1 MSRKKLL
8 NEEQVRAINSSL
20 GTTGVT
26 ALAKEYGVSRQTVYR
41 AIDEFA
47 KKSPSAA
54 EVTKRV
60 PFGEFGVTGLQRF
73 GGTVREDYNRT
84 WQNLMTMVPLVK
96 EMLDHPIVG
105 ATMFAVEMYIR
116 TAEWSVVPGGD
127 SAGDEAARTFLEECM
142 NDMSHTFAD
151 HITQA
156 LSMLSYGFAPFE
168 IVYKRR
174 QGPETKP
181 VSEFDDGRI
190 GWRKFAFRS
199 QDTLAPGHEWEFDP
213 NGGIKGMYQKAEWT
227 KPEVFIPIEKMILYR
242 TTAAKNNPQGRPF
255 PLDTVVPTPDGWTT
269 IGEINVGD
277 QVFDEKGQARL
288 VTGKSDIFKNQSIY
302 EIEFTT
308 GATIK
313 ADASHLWQVTTHNDR
328 FNSKEPRD
336 LTTEQLAQ
344 YIDRGKPNHFS
355 CGSAPIIDCAE
366 RYLSLD
372 PYVLGYW
379 LGDGSKGKAT
389 ISVALKDFSNLK
401 CEMEAAGY
409 TVSYTNNITANISG
423 GLLSDLRSVDV
434 LHEKHIP
441 SVYMRAS
448 QEQRLALLQG
458 LMDSDGSPPNNESK
472 DKANRFCNTNISI
485 VKAVSEL
492 VRSLGGQPRI
502 SILEEAGAFGGVV
515 RDRQI
520 VAKQTSYIVR
530 FMLDLPVYR
539 LPRKRDAQVCRKT
552 SRNSSHFIRTI
563 RPAGKA
569 DTVCI
574 EVNSPSQLFLVG
586 EAMIPTHNSA
596 LRAAYMAWYYAKN
609 FAEIEGISA
618 ERMGGGLPVIYL
630 GEGTNKAGSKS
641 DFEFAKS
648 VVRDVRSDEQAGIV
662 FPFQKQGQDGRGV
675 LFELVSPPAK
685 GVVDFNRAIMRYNQQ
700 ISQTLLA
707 QFIFLG
713 LTEYGTQSLAIE
725 LTDLFAEAM
734 NGWLSVVTDVLNRYI
749 VPRLFAFNT
758 FSVEHLPQFSAAPTQ
773 DIDVEKMLNAIT
785 LAVGSGVLL
794 PDEGVDRAVRKM
806 LDFPQRGDPDSGQV
820 LSELPEYKKAKE
832 AEMEAQVPPGGGRSQ
847 GDTQDAVGKV
857 RRHKDVRD
865 PKLARQQKA
874 GKKTTLSAYL
884 ADKFA
889 ALRRKQ
895 PGLPRTWEE
904 IVNEYQHELGDMWE
918 EFTAAVAVAIM
929 QVDDS
934 AMQTEIALSMINQ
947 FADDMAFLGREYI
960 FDGAVEGLADTEPDG
975 SLLAIA
981 GMRMATNEGFI
992 DQSLVPSIKDRLT
1005 TFFSDPA
1012 NVITSVVIVA
1022 MLMPMQARVES
1033 YAGQAWAAI
1042 NEATGEYAR
1051 KNNLPV
1057 YWQRDSLAEHCE
1069 SCLEFGEREYASFD
1083 ILLAE
1088 TGHVL
1093 PSDGTICR
1101 GNCRCSLLID
1111 EGEGWVRP

>member
-8 NEEQVRAINSSL
+8 SDGQIQDIGNVFDEVGA
-20 GTTGVT
+20 T
-26 ALAKEYGVSRQTVYR
+26 ALAGRYGVSRQTIYR
-41 AIDEFA
+41 AVDEFA
-47 KKSPSAA
+47 KTGQGA
-54 EVTKRV
+54 VTMRKV

-84 WQNLMTMVPLVK
+84 WQNLQTMVPLVK
-96 EMLDHPIVG
+96 EMLDYPIVA

-127 SAGDEAARTFLEECM
+127 SVQDEAARKFLEECKD
-142 NDMSHTFAD
+142 DMSHTFAD

-168 IVYKRR
+168 VCYKRR
-174 QGPETKP
+174 LGPDAKP

-199 QDTLAPGHEWEFDP
+199 QDTLSPGREWSFDP
-213 NGGIKGMYQKAEWT
+213 NGGIKGMFQKAEWT

-242 TTAAKNNPQGRPF
+242 TTAAKNNPQGR
-255 PLDTVVPTPDGWTT
+255 
-269 IGEINVGD
+269 
-277 QVFDEKGQARL
+277 
-288 VTGKSDIFKNQSIY
+288 
-302 EIEFTT
+302 
-308 GATIK
+308 
-313 ADASHLWQVTTHNDR
+313 
-328 FNSKEPRD
+328 
-336 LTTEQLAQ
+336 
-344 YIDRGKPNHFS
+344 
-355 CGSAPIIDCAE
+355 
-366 RYLSLD
+366 
-372 PYVLGYW
+372 
-379 LGDGSKGKAT
+379 
-389 ISVALKDFSNLK
+389 
-401 CEMEAAGY
+401 
-409 TVSYTNNITANISG
+409 
-423 GLLSDLRSVDV
+423 
-434 LHEKHIP
+434 
-441 SVYMRAS
+441 
-448 QEQRLALLQG
+448 
-458 LMDSDGSPPNNESK
+458 
-472 DKANRFCNTNISI
+472 
-485 VKAVSEL
+485 
-492 VRSLGGQPRI
+492 
-502 SILEEAGAFGGVV
+502 
-515 RDRQI
+515 
-520 VAKQTSYIVR
+520 
-530 FMLDLPVYR
+530 
-539 LPRKRDAQVCRKT
+539 
-552 SRNSSHFIRTI
+552 
-563 RPAGKA
+563 
-569 DTVCI
+569 
-574 EVNSPSQLFLVG
+574 
-586 EAMIPTHNSA
+586 SA
-596 LRAAYMAWYYAKN
+596 LRGVYMAWYYAKN
-609 FAEIEGISA
+609 FQEIEGISA

-630 GEGTNKAGSKS
+630 GEGTSKAGSKS
-641 DFEFAKS
+641 DFEFAKN

-685 GVVDFNRAIMRYNQQ
+685 GVVDFDRAILRYNQQ
-700 ISQTLLA
+700 ISQNLLA

-713 LTEYGTQSLAIE
+713 MTEYGTQSLAVE

-734 NGWLSVVTDVLNRYI
+734 NGWISVVTDVLNRYI

-758 FSVEHLPQFSAAPTQ
+758 FTVEHLPKFHAAPTQ
-773 DIDVEKMLNAIT
+773 DIDIEKTLNAIT
-785 LAVGSGVLL
+785 LAIGSGVLL

-832 AEMEAQVPPGGGRSQ
+832 AEMKAQAPPGGGRSQ
-847 GDTQDAVGKV
+847 GGTQDAVGKV

-874 GKKTTLSAYL
+874 GKKETLSVYL

-889 ALRRKQ
+889 TLRRKQ

-904 IVNEYQHELGDMWE
+904 IVNEYQGELGDLWE
-918 EFTAAVAVAIM
+918 EFAAAVAVAIM

-934 AMQTEIALSMINQ
+934 TMQTEIALSMVSQ

-1005 TFFSDPA
+1005 TFFSDPK
-1012 NVITSVVIVA
+1012 NVITSVAIVA

-1051 KNNLPV
+1051 KNNLSV
-1057 YWQRDSLAEHCE
+1057 YWQRDALADHCNT
-1069 SCLEFGEREYASFD
+1069 CLVFGDRTYASYD

-1088 TGHVL
+1088 TGGVL
-1093 PSDGTICR
+1093 PADGTICR
-1101 GNCRCSLLID
+1101 GNCRCSLLVD
-1111 EGEGWVRP
+1111 EGDGWVRP

>member
-8 NEEQVRAINSSL
+8 SDAQISEIGGLQDKVGA
-20 GTTGVT
+20 T
-26 ALAKEYGVSRQTVYR
+26 ALASQYGVSRQTIYR

-47 KKSPSAA
+47 KAGQGAVAPTGKS
-54 EVTKRV
+54 V
-60 PFGEFGVTGLQRF
+60 PLGEYGVTGLARF

-84 WQNLMTMVPLVK
+84 WQNLLTMVPLVK

-116 TAEWSVVPGGD
+116 TAEWTVTPGGD
-127 SAGDEAARTFLEECM
+127 SAADDAARKFLEECM

-174 QGPETKP
+174 LGTEAKP
-181 VSEFDDGRI
+181 VSEYDDGRI

-242 TTAAKNNPQGRPF
+242 TTAAKNNPQGR
-255 PLDTVVPTPDGWTT
+255 
-269 IGEINVGD
+269 
-277 QVFDEKGQARL
+277 
-288 VTGKSDIFKNQSIY
+288 
-302 EIEFTT
+302 
-308 GATIK
+308 
-313 ADASHLWQVTTHNDR
+313 
-328 FNSKEPRD
+328 
-336 LTTEQLAQ
+336 
-344 YIDRGKPNHFS
+344 
-355 CGSAPIIDCAE
+355 
-366 RYLSLD
+366 
-372 PYVLGYW
+372 
-379 LGDGSKGKAT
+379 
-389 ISVALKDFSNLK
+389 
-401 CEMEAAGY
+401 
-409 TVSYTNNITANISG
+409 
-423 GLLSDLRSVDV
+423 
-434 LHEKHIP
+434 
-441 SVYMRAS
+441 
-448 QEQRLALLQG
+448 
-458 LMDSDGSPPNNESK
+458 
-472 DKANRFCNTNISI
+472 
-485 VKAVSEL
+485 
-492 VRSLGGQPRI
+492 
-502 SILEEAGAFGGVV
+502 
-515 RDRQI
+515 
-520 VAKQTSYIVR
+520 
-530 FMLDLPVYR
+530 
-539 LPRKRDAQVCRKT
+539 
-552 SRNSSHFIRTI
+552 
-563 RPAGKA
+563 
-569 DTVCI
+569 
-574 EVNSPSQLFLVG
+574 
-586 EAMIPTHNSA
+586 SA

-630 GEGTNKAGSKS
+630 GEGTSKAGSKS

-758 FSVEHLPQFSAAPTQ
+758 FNVEHLPQFYAAPTQ
-773 DIDVEKMLNAIT
+773 DIDVEKALNAIT

-806 LDFPQRGDPDSGQV
+806 LDFPQRSDPDSGQI
-820 LSELPEYKKAKE
+820 LATIPEYKQARE
-832 AEMEAQVPPGGGRSQ
+832 IEMEAQAPPGGGRSK
-847 GDTQDAVGKV
+847 GSAQDAVGDV

-874 GKKTTLSAYL
+874 GKKETLSAYL

-889 ALRRKQ
+889 ALRRDP

-904 IVNEYQHELGDMWE
+904 IVNSYQEELGDMWE
-918 EFTAAVAVAIM
+918 EFATEVAEAIM
-929 QVDDS
+929 TVDDPT
-934 AMQTEIALSMINQ
+934 MQTEIALSMLSQ
-947 FADDMAFLGREYI
+947 FADDMAYVGREYI
-960 FDGAVEGLADTEPDG
+960 FDSAVEGLADTDPDA

-992 DQSLVPSIKDRLT
+992 TESLVPSIRDRLT
-1005 TFFSDPA
+1005 VFFSDPV
-1012 NVITSVVIVA
+1012 NVISSVAIVS

-1033 YAGQAWAAI
+1033 YAGQAWATV
-1042 NEATGEYAR
+1042 NESVGEYAR

-1057 YWQRDSLAEHCE
+1057 YWMRDELAEHCE
-1069 SCLEFGEREYASFD
+1069 SCLEFGSREYSSYDA
-1083 ILLAE
+1083 LLAE
-1088 TGHVL
+1088 TGGVL
-1093 PSDGTICR
+1093 PADGTLCR
-1101 GNCRCSLLID
+1101 GNCRCSLLVD
-1111 EGEGWVRP
+1111 EGNGWIRP

>member
-41 AIDEFA
+41 AIDAFA
-47 KKSPSAA
+47 KKSPAA
-54 EVTKRV
+54 ADVTKRV
-60 PFGEFGVTGLQRF
+60 PLGEFGVTGLQRF

-84 WQNLMTMVPLVK
+84 WQNLLTMVPLVK

-127 SAGDEAARTFLEECM
+127 SAQDEAARIFLEECM

-174 QGPETKP
+174 LGKDAKP
-181 VSEFDDGRI
+181 VSDYDDGRI

-242 TTAAKNNPQGRPF
+242 TTAAKNNPQGR
-255 PLDTVVPTPDGWTT
+255 
-269 IGEINVGD
+269 
-277 QVFDEKGQARL
+277 
-288 VTGKSDIFKNQSIY
+288 
-302 EIEFTT
+302 
-308 GATIK
+308 
-313 ADASHLWQVTTHNDR
+313 
-328 FNSKEPRD
+328 
-336 LTTEQLAQ
+336 
-344 YIDRGKPNHFS
+344 
-355 CGSAPIIDCAE
+355 
-366 RYLSLD
+366 
-372 PYVLGYW
+372 
-379 LGDGSKGKAT
+379 
-389 ISVALKDFSNLK
+389 
-401 CEMEAAGY
+401 
-409 TVSYTNNITANISG
+409 
-423 GLLSDLRSVDV
+423 
-434 LHEKHIP
+434 
-441 SVYMRAS
+441 
-448 QEQRLALLQG
+448 
-458 LMDSDGSPPNNESK
+458 
-472 DKANRFCNTNISI
+472 
-485 VKAVSEL
+485 
-492 VRSLGGQPRI
+492 
-502 SILEEAGAFGGVV
+502 
-515 RDRQI
+515 
-520 VAKQTSYIVR
+520 
-530 FMLDLPVYR
+530 
-539 LPRKRDAQVCRKT
+539 
-552 SRNSSHFIRTI
+552 
-563 RPAGKA
+563 
-569 DTVCI
+569 
-574 EVNSPSQLFLVG
+574 
-586 EAMIPTHNSA
+586 SA

-630 GEGTNKAGSKS
+630 GEGTSKAGSKS

-734 NGWLSVVTDVLNRYI
+734 NGWISVVTDVLNRYT

-758 FSVEHLPQFSAAPTQ
+758 FNVEHLPQFHAAPTQ

-794 PDEGVDRAVRKM
+794 PDEGVDRKVRKM
-806 LDFPQRGDPDSGQV
+806 LDFPQRSDPDAGQI

-832 AEMEAQVPPGGGRSQ
+832 AEMEAQIVPGGGRSQ

-874 GKKTTLSAYL
+874 GKKETLSVYL

-895 PGLPRTWEE
+895 PGQPRTWEE
-904 IVNEYQHELGDMWE
+904 IVNEYQGELGDLWE
-918 EFTAAVAVAIM
+918 EFAAAAAIAVM

-934 AMQTEIALSMINQ
+934 AMQTEIALSMVNQ

-992 DQSLVPSIKDRLT
+992 TESLVPSIREKLT
-1005 TFFSDPA
+1005 TFFSDPV
-1012 NVITSVVIVA
+1012 NIITSVAIVA
-1022 MLMPMQARVES
+1022 LLMPMQARVES

-1051 KNNLPV
+1051 KNNLSV
-1057 YWQRDSLAEHCE
+1057 YWQRDELAEHCE
-1069 SCLEFGEREYASFD
+1069 TCLVFGAREYASYD
-1083 ILLAE
+1083 LLLAE
-1088 TGHVL
+1088 TGGVL
-1093 PSDGTICR
+1093 PADGTICR
-1101 GNCRCSLLID
+1101 GNCRCSLLVD
-1111 EGEGWVRP
+1111 EGDGWVRP

>member
-8 NEEQVRAINSSL
+8 SDAQIQEIGGLQGQVGA
-20 GTTGVT
+20 T
-26 ALAKEYGVSRQTVYR
+26 ALASQYGVSRQTIYR

-47 KKSPSAA
+47 KTGQGA
-54 EVTKRV
+54 VTMQKV

-127 SAGDEAARTFLEECM
+127 SAQDEAARTFLEECM

-174 QGPETKP
+174 RGKDAKP

-242 TTAAKNNPQGRPF
+242 TTAAKNNPQGR
-255 PLDTVVPTPDGWTT
+255 
-269 IGEINVGD
+269 
-277 QVFDEKGQARL
+277 
-288 VTGKSDIFKNQSIY
+288 
-302 EIEFTT
+302 
-308 GATIK
+308 
-313 ADASHLWQVTTHNDR
+313 
-328 FNSKEPRD
+328 
-336 LTTEQLAQ
+336 
-344 YIDRGKPNHFS
+344 
-355 CGSAPIIDCAE
+355 
-366 RYLSLD
+366 
-372 PYVLGYW
+372 
-379 LGDGSKGKAT
+379 
-389 ISVALKDFSNLK
+389 
-401 CEMEAAGY
+401 
-409 TVSYTNNITANISG
+409 
-423 GLLSDLRSVDV
+423 
-434 LHEKHIP
+434 
-441 SVYMRAS
+441 
-448 QEQRLALLQG
+448 
-458 LMDSDGSPPNNESK
+458 
-472 DKANRFCNTNISI
+472 
-485 VKAVSEL
+485 
-492 VRSLGGQPRI
+492 
-502 SILEEAGAFGGVV
+502 
-515 RDRQI
+515 
-520 VAKQTSYIVR
+520 
-530 FMLDLPVYR
+530 
-539 LPRKRDAQVCRKT
+539 
-552 SRNSSHFIRTI
+552 
-563 RPAGKA
+563 
-569 DTVCI
+569 
-574 EVNSPSQLFLVG
+574 
-586 EAMIPTHNSA
+586 SA

-630 GEGTNKAGSKS
+630 GEGTSKAGSKS

-734 NGWLSVVTDVLNRYI
+734 NGWISVVTDVLNRYT

-758 FSVEHLPQFSAAPTQ
+758 FNVEHLPQFHAAPTQ

-794 PDEGVDRAVRKM
+794 PDEGVDRKVRKM
-806 LDFPQRGDPDSGQV
+806 LDFPQRSDPDAGQI

-832 AEMEAQVPPGGGRSQ
+832 AEMEAQTPPGGGRSQ

-874 GKKTTLSAYL
+874 GKKETLSVYL

-889 ALRRKQ
+889 TLRRKQ

-904 IVNEYQHELGDMWE
+904 IVNEYQGELGDLWE
-918 EFTAAVAVAIM
+918 EFAAAAAIAVM

-934 AMQTEIALSMINQ
+934 AMQTEIALSMVSQ

-992 DQSLVPSIKDRLT
+992 TESLVPSIRERLT

-1012 NVITSVVIVA
+1012 NVITSVALVA
-1022 MLMPMQARVES
+1022 LLMPMQARVES

-1051 KNNLPV
+1051 KNNLSV
-1057 YWQRDSLAEHCE
+1057 YWQRDELAEHCE
-1069 SCLEFGEREYASFD
+1069 TCLVFGARTYASYD

-1088 TGHVL
+1088 TGGVL
-1093 PSDGTICR
+1093 PADGTICR
-1101 GNCRCSLLID
+1101 GNCRCSLLVD
-1111 EGEGWVRP
+1111 EGDGWVRP